1 MDSPRSL
8 AIFIAIIIL
17 AIFYTDIVRWV
28 RPEPVANNAQ
38 QSNAGGP
45 PPSANATAGASSAT
59 TGIVTNQSPAAA
71 VSNPA
76 ASGAIASQQLPA
88 NFVARDI
95 VVDTDL
101 YNATFTTA
109 GARLKS
115 FRLKHYRQTV
125 APESPGY
132 EMVEQKNRRP
142 MGVVIERG
150 DSQISDQGL
159 GYTTDAPGKIAMGAD
174 GSSTVTFTAET
185 SDGLKITKTFN
196 FRNGT
201 YVFDLAAMLGD
212 KTAGVTALGLTMSQG
227 LTNRVGWRDIPEI
240 QADIDGKVIGE
251 DQKALLKGA
260 APVSGNIAFAGFGD
274 RYFLAAFIP
283 EKPIDGSLQ
292 MSYAGD
298 EADAIMLFPGALEA
312 TSAVYVGP
320 KELGL
325 LEAASP
331 ALSKAIN
338 FGWTGILAL
347 IFLRA
352 LQLLHVVA
360 PNYGV
365 DIILVTVA
373 IRLVM
378 LPMSI
383 KSQRSMMRLQRLQ
396 PQVQKIRDKFKDD
409 STRLN
414 REMMELYKRNH
425 VNPLGG
431 CLPMIVQLPVF
442 FGLYEALLN
451 AVELRHAPFIGWIRD
466 LSAPDCFPISSMPKL
481 PFMDCHGLP
490 VLVILMGASTL
501 LQQYMTPASP
511 DPNQQRMMMLMPL
524 MFIVLF
530 VNLPAGLSLYYFASN
545 VLGIIQQFVLNR
557 EFRQFTPVTA

>member
-38 QSNAGGP
+38 QGNAGGP
-45 PPSANATAGASSAT
+45 PPSAT

-76 ASGAIASQQLPA
+76 AIGAIASPQLPA

-125 APESPGY
+125 APDSPGY
-132 EMVEQKNRRP
+132 EMVEQKSRRP

-159 GYTTDAPGKIAMGAD
+159 GYTTDAPAKIAMGAD

-185 SDGLKITKTFN
+185 SDGLKITKTFS

-201 YVFDLAAMLGD
+201 YVFDLAAGRGPQ
-212 KTAGVTALGLTMSQG
+212 TAGGTALGLTMRPG

-283 EKPIDGSLQ
+283 EKPIDGSLE

-501 LQQYMTPASP
+501 LQQYMAPASP